1 MHIGIQYR
9 DFGSEEESLHGKR
22 MKRHVLI
29 LLQFK
34 RHAYMIVDLA
44 YHVKNAR
51 STILYSY
58 NFKHFLFIPSTVIS
72 WFIFMDSTQPQ
83 NS

>member
-34 RHAYMIVDLA
+34 RHGLHDSGPCIPREECKV
-44 YHVKNAR
+44 
-51 STILYSY
+51 Y
-58 NFKHFLFIPSTVIS
+58 NLVFL
-72 WFIFMDSTQPQ
+72 
-83 NS
+83 